1 MASDAARR
9 SLVRQLDAIG
19 VPYEL
24 IAHRPTQTAL
34 EEAEALGV
42 QASRVAKTI
51 VLTTSVGF
59 VRAVLPASRRLD
71 LDKVR
76 DLLGTK
82 RVELASEHV
91 LARRYPDFDLG
102 AVPPLAGSPDDRV
115 LVDGRLVGGKT
126 VLIESRHA
134 RSVAA
139 SEDRGSH
146 RADRRAA
153 RRPLQGHAR
162 PRVPA
167 LGAGIFPDDVA
178 AGAERRRCL
187 PVQAVGLQCPLPP
200 PT

>member
-1 MASDAARR
+1 MATGATRR
-9 SLVRQLDAIG
+9 SLVDQLDAMG

-24 IAHRPTQTAL
+24 ITHRPTQSAL

-91 LARRYPDFDLG
+91 LARRYPDFELG
-102 AVPPLAGSPDDRV
+102 AVPPIAGSPDDRV
-115 LVDGRLVGGKT
+115 IVDGRLVDGKT
-126 VLIESRHA
+126 VLIEAGTHDQSLRLKI
-134 RSVAA
+134 
-139 SEDRGSH
+139 
-146 RADRRAA
+146 AD
-153 RRPLQGHAR
+153 LIGMTG
-162 PRVPA
+162 A
-167 LGAGIFPDDVA
+167 LLGDLCKDPPG
-178 AGAERRRCL
+178 
-187 PVQAVGLQCPLPP
+187 PVFQH
-200 PT
+200 

>member
-34 EEAEALGV
+34 EEAEALDV

-126 VLIESRHA
+126 VLIEAGTHDQSLRLKI
-134 RSVAA
+134 
-139 SEDRGSH
+139 
-146 RADRRAA
+146 AD
-153 RRPLQGHAR
+153 LI
-162 PRVPA
+162 A
-167 LGAGIFPDDVA
+167 LTGALLGDLCKDTP
-178 AGAERRRCL
+178 G
-187 PVQAVGLQCPLPP
+187 PVFQL
-200 PT
+200 

>member
-34 EEAEALGV
+34 EEAEALDV

-126 VLIESRHA
+126 VLIE
-134 RSVAA
+134 
-139 SEDRGSH
+139 
-146 RADRRAA
+146 
-153 RRPLQGHAR
+153 
-162 PRVPA
+162 
-167 LGAGIFPDDVA
+167 
-178 AGAERRRCL
+178 AGAHDQSLRLKIADLIALTGALLGDLCKDTPG
-187 PVQAVGLQCPLPP
+187 PVFQL
-200 PT
+200 

>member
-115 LVDGRLVGGKT
+115 LVDGRLVGGKI
-126 VLIESRHA
+126 VLIE
-134 RSVAA
+134 
-139 SEDRGSH
+139 
-146 RADRRAA
+146 
-153 RRPLQGHAR
+153 
-162 PRVPA
+162 
-167 LGAGIFPDDVA
+167 
-178 AGAERRRCL
+178 AGAHDQSLRLKIADLIALTGALLGDLCKDTPG
-187 PVQAVGLQCPLPP
+187 PVFQH
-200 PT
+200 